1 MSGTKSLLA
10 ADREFLALVARAVVT
25 NPFSPERRELDSLI
39 AGEKVGKEL
48 SELERIRLFSPALEQ
63 RLTALERKGQ
73 GRITSFSG
81 EDRRLVEYAWLF
93 HIFHRYVDRIDGLIT
108 IQLQL
113 GDEPAPVPFA
123 GDLLGELADRSF
135 TRSEA
140 LRFFSLFYQIRRAYY
155 FIAHGLVGPSDCM
168 RRLRRS
174 LWNSVFTHD
183 VALYDRFLWDRMEDF
198 STLILGETGSGK
210 GAAAAAVGRS
220 GCIPFDSRRG
230 RFTESFTSTFLS
242 INLSQYQE
250 NLIESELFG
259 HRKGAFTGAVD
270 HHEGIFARVSP
281 HGALFLD
288 EIGEVPTPVQI
299 KLLQVLQERTFSP
312 VGSHQRQRFSG
323 RVIAATNTKLAQL
336 RGSGRFRDDFF
347 YRLSSDVIT
356 VPPLRQRIA
365 ESAAELEAL
374 TSLLVTRITG
384 AANPEVVTRVRK
396 ALAAS
401 LSPDYPW
408 PGNVRELEQAIRRVL
423 LTGAY
428 GGEPAPAADRQAELV
443 SGVESGT
450 LDARRLMGGYAA
462 LLHQRLGSYE
472 AVARRLGVDRR
483 TAKRY
488 VDSADH
494 NH

>member
-1 MSGTKSLLA
+1 MVAKTILSGG
-10 ADREFLALVARAVVT
+10 DREFLSLVARAVVT
-25 NPFSPERRELDSLI
+25 NPFTPERRELDSRI
-39 AGEKVGKEL
+39 AGVEVHRGM
-48 SELERIRLFSPALEQ
+48 SELERIRLFSPAVEQ
-63 RLTALERKGQ
+63 RLTALEREGR
-73 GRITSFSG
+73 GRITGFTG

-108 IQLQL
+108 DQLEL
-113 GDEPAPVPFA
+113 GEEPAPVPFA
-123 GDLLGELADRSF
+123 GDLLGELTGRGFS
-135 TRSEA
+135 RSES
-140 LRFFSLFYQIRRAYY
+140 LRFLALFYQLRRAFY

-183 VALYDRFLWDRMEDF
+183 VALYDRYLWDRMEDF

-220 GCIPFDSRRG
+220 GCIPFDSRHG
-230 RFTESFTSTFLS
+230 RFAESFTRTFLS

-259 HRKGAFTGAVD
+259 HRKGSFTGAMD

-288 EIGEVPTPVQI
+288 EIGEVSIPVQI

-323 RVIAATNTKLAQL
+323 RVIAATNTPLERL

-365 ESAAELEAL
+365 ETAAELAAL
-374 TSLLVTRITG
+374 TTLLVTRITG
-384 AANPEVVTRVRK
+384 AANPEVVTRVRE

-401 LSPDYPW
+401 LPPDYPW

-423 LTGAY
+423 LTGSY
-428 GGEPAPAADRQAELV
+428 GGEPAPAPDHRARLV
-443 SGVESGT
+443 SGVENGS
-450 LDARRLMGGYAA
+450 LDARSLMGRYAA
-462 LLHQRLGSYE
+462 LLHQQLGSYE

-488 VDSADH
+488 VDSSSR
-494 NH
+494 